1 MTDTRPERTPPTLA
15 SLDELFEQRLQQRN
29 VPPGIRGAALRPQV
43 SPTAVPTAPT
53 ALGGKATGLLP
64 VGYEVVAELRQQ
76 ASSKIGQATA
86 ADATMSP
93 QDQRQLG
100 LKIIRE
106 TVGEWA
112 TRYAATATTPL
123 TDAQEAQLRQAVFDE
138 LFRAGRLQPLLDN
151 PNVENILINGDRVR
165 VDFADRPSQM
175 WDPIA
180 PNDRE
185 LVRLINH
192 LARMQGQG
200 ERALTPATPNLN
212 MRLGDG
218 SRLAASYLITPRPQI
233 VIRRHRTLGQS
244 LDDLISWGTIDS
256 TLAAFLRAS
265 VKARKN
271 IVIVGSQGAG
281 KTSLLRAM
289 AREIPR
295 TERVGTLESEYEL
308 YLHEDPEGPE
318 VIAYE
323 GRESNGER
331 GPDGKLLGELTLS
344 DLFPQLLRMSLRR
357 IIVGEVRSKEVVP
370 MLHAMN
376 TGEGGSMCTLHA
388 ETAQLSAERLV
399 TLCLEAGI
407 GMTEAL
413 AYRLV
418 AQAIDLVVYV
428 RFVDETEL
436 VDAGGRPGR
445 KHRFVSHVME
455 ITGIGENNRPS
466 HQMIFAPREQDGV
479 REPRAVPQQM
489 PSPRYL
495 DDIERAGFQ
504 RQELTR
510 PWGRWTER
518 LESVMPL

>member
-1 MTDTRPERTPPTLA
+1 MTDIRPERVPPALHD
-15 SLDELFEQRLQQRN
+15 LDALFEQRLQQRSTA
-29 VPPGIRGAALRPQV
+29 PDADGPALRAV
-43 SPTAVPTAPT
+43 ASPAAVPTTPLAS
-53 ALGGKATGLLP
+53 GGQGPGMLP
-64 VGYEVVAELRQQ
+64 VGYEVIAELRQQ
-76 ASSKIGQATA
+76 ASSKIGQASA
-86 ADATMSP
+86 ADGTMTG

-106 TVGEWA
+106 TVSEWA
-112 TRYAATATTPL
+112 TRYAATTATAL
-123 TDAQEAQLRQAVFDE
+123 TDAQETQLRQAVFDE

-165 VDFADRPSQM
+165 VDFADRPSQQ

-192 LARMQGQG
+192 IARMQGQG

-233 VIRRHRTLGQS
+233 VIRRHRTRGQG
-244 LDDLISWGTIDS
+244 LDDLVKWGTIDS
-256 TLAAFLRAS
+256 TLADFLRAS

-308 YLHEDPEGPE
+308 YLHEDPDGPE

-331 GPDGKLLGELTLS
+331 GPDGKPLGELTLS

-407 GMTEAL
+407 GMSEAL

-418 AQAIDLVVYV
+418 AQAIDLVVYI
-428 RFVDETEL
+428 RLVDETEL
-436 VDAGGRPGR
+436 VDAGGRSGR

-466 HQMIFAPREQDGV
+466 HQMVFAPREQDGI

-495 DDIERAGFQ
+495 SDIERAGFA
-504 RQELTR
+504 RHALTR
-510 PWGRWTER
+510 AWGTWSER
-518 LESVMPL
+518 LETVMPL

>member
-1 MTDTRPERTPPTLA
+1 MRPVPGPPSTDPLTQ
-15 SLDELFEQRLQQRN
+15 LFEQRLQQRSGSSTPASET
-29 VPPGIRGAALRPQV
+29 PPPRPA
-43 SPTAVPTAPT
+43 SPAAVPAKPV
-53 ALGGKATGLLP
+53 AVGGQYLGTLP
-64 VGYEVVAELRQQ
+64 VGYEVVSELRHQ
-76 ASSKIGQATA
+76 ASSKIGQASS
-86 ADATMSP
+86 ADGTMTP
-93 QDQRQLG
+93 KDQRQLG
-100 LKIIRE
+100 LKLIRE
-106 TVGEWA
+106 TVSEWA
-112 TRYAATATTPL
+112 TRYAATAPTPL
-123 TDAQEAQLRQAVFDE
+123 TEAQEAHLCQAVFDE

-151 PNVENILINGDRVR
+151 PNVENILINGDQVR
-165 VDFADRPSQM
+165 VDFADRPSQR
-175 WDPIA
+175 WEPIA

-192 LARMQGQG
+192 IARMQGQG

-233 VIRRHRTLGQS
+233 VIRRHRTRGQG
-244 LDDLISWGTIDS
+244 LEHLIKWGTLDS

-265 VKARKN
+265 VRARKN

-308 YLHEDPEGPE
+308 YLHEDPDGPE
-318 VIAYE
+318 VVAYE

-331 GPDGKLLGELTLS
+331 GPDGKPLGELTLS

-357 IIVGEVRSKEVVP
+357 IIVGEVRSREVVP

-388 ETAQLSAERLV
+388 ETAQMSVERLV
-399 TLCLEAGI
+399 TLCLESGI
-407 GMTEAL
+407 GMTETL

-418 AQAIDLVVYV
+418 AQAIDLVVYI
-428 RFVDETEL
+428 RMVDETEL
-436 VDAGGRPGR
+436 VDANGRPGQ

-466 HQMIFAPREQDGV
+466 HQMIFAPRTRGDI
-479 REPRAVPQQM
+479 REPRAVPQGM

-495 DDIERAGFQ
+495 DDIERAGFS

-510 PWGRWTER
+510 GWGTWTER
-518 LESVMPL
+518 LETVMPL

>member
-1 MTDTRPERTPPTLA
+1 MTNVRPENATPPVDLET
-15 SLDELFEQRLQQRN
+15 LFENRLRDLA
-29 VPPGIRGAALRPQV
+29 PRAARAAHTV
-43 SPTAVPTAPT
+43 SPADVPVTPVRS
-53 ALGGKATGLLP
+53 GGENPGTMP
-64 VGYEVVAELRQQ
+64 VGYEVISELRHQ
-76 ASSKIGQATA
+76 ASLQIGQASA

-112 TRYAATATTPL
+112 TRYAGTAPAPL
-123 TDAQEAQLRQAVFDE
+123 SEAHETQLRQAVFDE
-138 LFRAGRLQPLLDN
+138 LFRAGRLQPLLDD
-151 PNVENILINGDRVR
+151 PNVENIIINGDQVR
-165 VDFADRPSQM
+165 VDYADRPTRR
-175 WDPIA
+175 WEPIA

-185 LVRLINH
+185 LIRLINH
-192 LARMQGQG
+192 IARMQGQG
-200 ERALTPATPNLN
+200 ERALTPSTPNLN

-233 VIRRHRTLGQS
+233 VIRRHRTRGQG
-244 LDDLISWGTIDS
+244 LDDLVKWGTLDT
-256 TLAAFLRAS
+256 TLVAFLRAS

-308 YLHEDPEGPE
+308 YLHEDPDGPE
-318 VIAYE
+318 VVAYE
-323 GRESNGER
+323 GREGNGER
-331 GPDGKLLGELTLS
+331 GPDGKALGELTLS

-357 IIVGEVRSKEVVP
+357 IIVGEVRSREVVP

-388 ETAQLSAERLV
+388 ETAQLSIERLV

-418 AQAIDLVVYV
+418 AQAIDLVVYI
-428 RFVDETEL
+428 RLVDETEL
-436 VDAGGRPGR
+436 TDATGRPGR
-445 KHRFVSHVME
+445 RHRFVSHVME
-455 ITGIGENNRPS
+455 IAGIGENNRPS
-466 HQMIFAPREQDGV
+466 HQLLFAPRERDTV

-495 DDIERAGFQ
+495 DDIERAGFP

-510 PWGRWTER
+510 AWGTWAER
-518 LESVMPL
+518 LETVMPL

>member
-1 MTDTRPERTPPTLA
+1 MTDTRPEHVTP
-15 SLDELFEQRLQQRN
+15 SNLDALFERALARRVDTAASPRPLPQQ
-29 VPPGIRGAALRPQV
+29 A
-43 SPTAVPTAPT
+43 SPAAVPAPV
-53 ALGGKATGLLP
+53 ASGGQYLGTLP
-64 VGYEVVAELRQQ
+64 VGYEVVSELRSQ
-76 ASSKIGQATA
+76 ASLKIGQASA
-86 ADATMSP
+86 ADPTMSQ

-100 LKIIRE
+100 IKLIRE
-106 TVGEWA
+106 TVSEWA
-112 TRYAATATTPL
+112 TRYAATSSSPL
-123 TDAQEAQLRQAVFDE
+123 TETQETQLRQAVYDE

-151 PNVENILINGDRVR
+151 PAVENILINGADQVR
-165 VDFADRPSQM
+165 VDFADRPSEK
-175 WDPIA
+175 WDAIA

-185 LVRLINH
+185 LVQLINH
-192 LARMQGQG
+192 IARMQGQG
-200 ERALTPATPNLN
+200 ERALTPSTPNLN

-233 VIRRHRTLGQS
+233 VIRRHRTREWT
-244 LDDLISWGTIDS
+244 LDNLVEMGAIDA
-256 TLAAFLRAS
+256 TVAAFLRAS

-271 IVIVGSQGAG
+271 IVIVGSQNSG

-308 YLHEDPEGPE
+308 YLHEDPSGPE
-318 VIAYE
+318 VVAYE

-331 GPDGKLLGELTLS
+331 GPDGKALGELTLS

-357 IIVGEVRSKEVVP
+357 IIVGEVRSKEVVS

-388 ETAQLSAERLV
+388 ETAQLSVERLV

-407 GMTEAL
+407 GMTETL
-413 AYRLV
+413 AYRIV
-418 AQAIDLVVYV
+418 AQAIDLVVYI

-436 VDAGGRPGR
+436 IDANGRHGN
-445 KHRFVSHVME
+445 KHRFVSHLME

-479 REPRAVPQQM
+479 REPRAVPQQQ

-495 DDIERAGFQ
+495 ADIERAGFA
-504 RQELTR
+504 RHELTR
-510 PWGRWTER
+510 EWGTWSGR
-518 LESVMPL
+518 LETVMPL